1 MTALLITFT
10 IGTFALLVWVLW
22 KMAELDERQEE
33 LDKYSV
39 HLDERANR
47 IAAEEGT
54 LRNLSVSFNRE
65 VDAFHNRDI
74 YTASYT
80 ETDSDLMKYTT
91 DASMASH
98 ARRHI
103 ANTIAQ
109 DIVKQFNAVED
120 KTEDGR
126 RRFTYKFKIAE
137 Q

>member
-1 MTALLITFT
+1 MLIALIIFAAC
-10 IGTFALLVWVLW
+10 TFALLVWVLW

-47 IAAEEGT
+47 IAADEGT
-54 LRNLSVSFNRE
+54 LRHLTESFRSE
-65 VDAFHNRDI
+65 YDAFRKRDI
-74 YTASYT
+74 YAASYT
-80 ETDSDLMKYTT
+80 ETGSDTRRYTT
-91 DASMASH
+91 DALMAAH
-98 ARRHI
+98 AKKHL
-103 ANTIAQ
+103 ANTISQ
-109 DIVKQFNAVED
+109 DIVKQFNPVED

>member
-1 MTALLITFT
+1 MTALLIIFATA
-10 IGTFALLVWVLW
+10 TFALLVWVLW
-22 KMAELDERQEE
+22 KMAELDERQED

-47 IAAEEGT
+47 LAADEGT
-54 LRNLSVSFNRE
+54 LRTLFASFKRE
-65 VDAFHNRDI
+65 VETFHNRDI

-80 ETDSDLMKYTT
+80 VTESDTRKYTT
-91 DASMASH
+91 DALMEAH

-109 DIVKQFNAVED
+109 DIVKQFKAIES

-126 RRFTYKFKIAE
+126 RRFTYKFKIVE